1 MSNFK
6 NTQIFIQ
13 YLNTS
18 ELIPYDK
25 NPRILTDKHL
35 QEVAACMGDVG
46 NITPIIADENK
57 VILAGHTRLRAA
69 KYLGLKEVPVVILSH
84 LTNKQK
90 KLYRIADNKLTEN
103 GKWDIDLLSSEFKE
117 LSLDLELSELE
128 LTGFSTTEID
138 LFIEGIS
145 DSNSCLED
153 EIPPITPEQK
163 PVTKL
168 SDIWCLGKNKII
180 CGDSTVQET
189 YEFLMGNKKA
199 QMIFTD
205 PPYNVKIAGNVGGLG
220 SIKHREFTMASGEMS
235 SEDFKEFL
243 SKHIELAIQYSK
255 DGSLH
260 YICMD
265 WRHIQELLEVGLRHF
280 PELKN
285 VCVWV
290 KDNGG
295 MGSLY
300 RSQHEFV
307 CVFKNGSEP
316 HINNVQLGST
326 GRYRTNVWNY
336 AGVNGFGR
344 NRDDLEMHPTVK
356 PVMMIADAILDVTK
370 RNDIVLDC
378 FLGSGS
384 TLIAAN
390 KVGRV
395 CYGIEIDPIYIDTAI
410 ERFQNLTGLDAI
422 HQASGKT
429 FNELKEEI
437 NG

>member
-13 YLNTS
+13 YLSPS

-35 QEVAACMGDVG
+35 QEVAVCIDNVG
-46 NITPIIADENK
+46 NINPIIVDEKK
-57 VILAGHTRLRAA
+57 VILAGHTRLAAA
-69 KYLGLKEVPVVILSH
+69 KHLDLKEVPVIVLDH
-84 LTNKQK
+84 LTKKQK
-90 KLYRIADNKLTEN
+90 RLYRIADNKLTEN
-103 GKWDIDLLSSEFKE
+103 GKWNEDFLALELKE
-117 LSLDLELSELE
+117 LSLDLDLGELE

-138 LFIEGIS
+138 LLIEGIS
-145 DSNSCLED
+145 DDSSCLED
-153 EIPPITPEQK
+153 EVPPIIPERK
-163 PVTKL
+163 PITKPMDMWL
-168 SDIWCLGKNKII
+168 LGDHRII
-180 CGDSTVQET
+180 CGDSTDPEIYT
-189 YEFLMGNKKA
+189 LLMGDKKA

-205 PPYNVKIAGNVGGLG
+205 PPYNVKINGNVGGLG
-220 SIKHREFTMASGEMS
+220 SIKHREFKMASGEMK
-235 SEDFKEFL
+235 SEEFKEFL
-243 SKHIELAIQYSK
+243 SQFISCSIEYAHDGALA
-255 DGSLH
+255 
-260 YICMD
+260 YIFMD
-265 WRHIQELLEVGLRHF
+265 WRHSQALEEVAAKYFSEH
-280 PELKN
+280 KN
-285 VCVWV
+285 TCVWV

-300 RSQHEFV
+300 RSQHEFAF
-307 CVFKNGSEP
+307 VFKNGSKP

-356 PVMMIADAILDVTK
+356 PVIMLADAILDVTK
-370 RNDIVLDC
+370 RKDIVLDC

-395 CYGIEIDPIYIDTAI
+395 CYGIEIDPIYVDTAI

-422 HQASGKT
+422 HQTSGKT
-429 FNELKEEI
+429 FNELKGETHE
-437 NG
+437 